1 MAEAAEGGMSAID
14 FSDPATIALL
24 TEALTAAG
32 VDGLEISRP
41 GGQLRIVVAGKG
53 GARVSSSEATPRAPG
68 SASAVVKAPMAGRF
82 CVEHPA
88 DSAAPQKL
96 PRSVS
101 DADIVGFIGVGHI
114 LLPLRAGRSGVLTR
128 LLAEPGAPVGF
139 GDPLFEIE
147 LQP

>member
-1 MAEAAEGGMSAID
+1 MSAID

-24 TEALTAAG
+24 SEALTAAG

-41 GGQLRIVVAGKG
+41 GGQLRIIVAGER
-53 GARVSSSEATPRAPG
+53 GAGINSTEATPPVPGLAPG

-82 CVEHPA
+82 CLKH
-88 DSAAPQKL
+88 SASATPQNL

-101 DADIVGFIGVGHI
+101 DADIVGFVGVGHI

-128 LLAEPGAPVGF
+128 LLAEPGALVGF
-139 GDPLFEIE
+139 GDPLFAIE
-147 LQP
+147 FPS

>member
-1 MAEAAEGGMSAID
+1 MSAID

-53 GARVSSSEATPRAPG
+53 GARISSTEATPRAPGLAPG

-88 DSAAPQKL
+88 ASATPQKL
-96 PRSVS
+96 PRSLS
-101 DADIVGFIGVGHI
+101 DADIVGFVGIGHI

-128 LLAEPGAPVGF
+128 LLAEPGALVGF

-147 LQP
+147 LQS

>member
-1 MAEAAEGGMSAID
+1 MSAID

-41 GGQLRIVVAGKG
+41 GGQLRIVVAGKD
-53 GARVSSSEATPRAPG
+53 GAQISSTEATPPAPGLAPG

-82 CVEHPA
+82 CVGHPA
-88 DSAAPQKL
+88 SAAPQNL

-101 DADIVGFIGVGHI
+101 EADIVGFVGVGHI
-114 LLPLRAGRSGVLTR
+114 LLPLRAGRSGILTR
-128 LLAEPGAPVGF
+128 LLAEPGALVGF
-139 GDPLFEIE
+139 GDPLFEIG
-147 LQP
+147 LPS

>member
-1 MAEAAEGGMSAID
+1 MSAID

-41 GGQLRIVVAGKG
+41 GGQLRIVVAGKD
-53 GARVSSSEATPRAPG
+53 GARISSTKATPRAPG
-68 SASAVVKAPMAGRF
+68 LAPGSAAAVVKAPMAGRF
-82 CVEHPA
+82 YVEHPA
-88 DSAAPQKL
+88 SAAPQNL

-101 DADIVGFIGVGHI
+101 DADIIGFVGVGHI

-128 LLAEPGAPVGF
+128 LLAEPDALVGF
-139 GDPLFEIE
+139 GDPLLEIE
-147 LQP
+147 FQS

>member
-1 MAEAAEGGMSAID
+1 MSAID

-41 GGQLRIVVAGKG
+41 GGQLRIVVAGKDG
-53 GARVSSSEATPRAPG
+53 VRISSTGATPRAPG
-68 SASAVVKAPMAGRF
+68 PASAVVKAPMAGHF

-88 DSAAPQKL
+88 FAVPQDL

-101 DADIVGFIGVGHI
+101 DADIVGFVGVGHI

-128 LLAEPGAPVGF
+128 LLVQPDVLVGF

-147 LQP
+147 LPS

>member
-1 MAEAAEGGMSAID
+1 MSAID
-14 FSDPATIALL
+14 FSDPATIAFL

-32 VDGLEISRP
+32 VNGLEISRP
-41 GGQLRIVVAGKG
+41 GGQLRIIVAGERG
-53 GARVSSSEATPRAPG
+53 TRISSTEATPPAPG
-68 SASAVVKAPMAGRF
+68 FTSAVVKASMAGRF

-88 DSAAPQKL
+88 SHAVPQKL

-101 DADIVGFIGVGHI
+101 DADIVGFVGVGHI

-128 LLAEPGAPVGF
+128 LLAEPGALVGF

-147 LQP
+147 LPS

>member
-1 MAEAAEGGMSAID
+1 MSAID

-24 TEALTAAG
+24 TEALMAAG

-41 GGQLRIVVAGKG
+41 DGQLRIVVAGKD
-53 GARVSSSEATPRAPG
+53 GARISPPEATPHAPGLGPG
-68 SASAVVKAPMAGRF
+68 SASVVVKAPMAGRF
-82 CVEHPA
+82 HVEHPA
-88 DSAAPQKL
+88 SAAPQDL

-101 DADIVGFIGVGHI
+101 EADIVGFVGVGHI
-114 LLPLRAGRSGVLTR
+114 LLPLRASRSGVLTR

-147 LQP
+147 LQS